1 VSFPVAILVPIYFR
15 SGRNDEREELETVS
29 LASTSQRPAHPFE
42 RPEGYDGYRIIDPE
56 GRKVGTVKELFKSA
70 DDGLDYVEIKMGF
83 LGLQSVLIPVD
94 LVAVDDER
102 RALLLR

>member
-1 VSFPVAILVPIYFR
+1 MSF
-15 SGRNDEREELETVS
+15 
-29 LASTSQRPAHPFE
+29 ASTSKRPAHPFE
-42 RPEGYDGYRIIDPE
+42 RSKGYEGYGVIDPE
-56 GRKVGTVKELFKSA
+56 GRMVGTVKELFKSA

-94 LVAVDDER
+94 LVAVDNEQ